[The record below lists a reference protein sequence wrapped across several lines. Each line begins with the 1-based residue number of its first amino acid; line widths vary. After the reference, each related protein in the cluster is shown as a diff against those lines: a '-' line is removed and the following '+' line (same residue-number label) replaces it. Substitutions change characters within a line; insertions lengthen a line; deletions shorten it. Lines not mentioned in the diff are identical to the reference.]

1 MGSMV
6 YNWPGR
12 DVHVACITDG
22 GRVLGLGDLG
32 INGMAITIG
41 KLALYSAAG
50 GIAPHRVLP
59 IMFDAGTNNTAIRD
73 DPFYLGQPHPRLEG
87 DAYFKLLD
95 ELMFALTNRFPNIFI
110 QFEDFSSDRADGST

>member
-32 INGMAITIG
+32 INGMAITI
-41 KLALYSAAG
+41 ASSRCTAQRWDRTTSCAA
-50 GIAPHRVLP
+50 HHV
-59 IMFDAGTNNTAIRD
+59 
-73 DPFYLGQPHPRLEG
+73 
-87 DAYFKLLD
+87 
-95 ELMFALTNRFPNIFI
+95 
-110 QFEDFSSDRADGST
+110 

>member
-50 GIAPHRVLP
+50 GLAPRRAAPLP
-59 IMFDAGTNNTAIRD
+59 ADQSRCHGAMWGGIGRCVVGIEAQR
-73 DPFYLGQPHPRLEG
+73 
-87 DAYFKLLD
+87 
-95 ELMFALTNRFPNIFI
+95 
-110 QFEDFSSDRADGST
+110 RA